1 MTQDQTNGR
10 APAPSFTPI
19 SATKVDNPKQTEFRL
34 VSPAPAE
41 TEPDSSPTT
50 PVPAVPSQSRRD
62 APVSAADSATDD
74 GATDNSATDNS
85 ATDTAPNRVV
95 DDAADDS
102 AADDSAADD
111 SAADDSAA
119 DDSAA
124 DDSAADD
131 SAVSRHGRLAEG
143 EELMPGAEDDE
154 PLPFSAGAGE
164 TPADA
169 RADEELLAAGAA
181 GGQRPARDGLDDEP
195 LLAGVEELRAGWQRV
210 RIAFVDNPRGAV
222 AEAAGLTD
230 EAAEAL
236 AAALRERRHRIRASW
251 DANGSG
257 RDTEAL
263 RLALLRYQALFSQI
277 VGGLAHGARVR
288 RFHFR

>member
-74 GATDNSATDNS
+74 GATDNSATD
-85 ATDTAPNRVV
+85 TAPNRVV
-95 DDAADDS
+95 DD
-102 AADDSAADD
+102 
-111 SAADDSAA
+111 AADDSAA

-154 PLPFSAGAGE
+154 PLPFSAGADE

-195 LLAGVEELRAGWQRV
+195 LLSGVEELRAGWQRV

-277 VGGLAHGARVR
+277 VGGLAHGARVL

>member
-74 GATDNSATDNS
+74 GATD
-85 ATDTAPNRVV
+85 TAPNRVV

-154 PLPFSAGAGE
+154 PLPFSAGADE

-195 LLAGVEELRAGWQRV
+195 LLSGVEELRAGWQRV

>member
-74 GATDNSATDNS
+74 G

>member
-74 GATDNSATDNS
+74 GATD
-85 ATDTAPNRVV
+85 TAPNRVV
-95 DDAADDS
+95 DDAADDSAADDS

>member
-74 GATDNSATDNS
+74 GATD
-85 ATDTAPNRVV
+85 TAPNRVV
-95 DDAADDS
+95 DDAADDSAADDS

-154 PLPFSAGAGE
+154 PLPFSAGADE

-195 LLAGVEELRAGWQRV
+195 LLSGVEELRAGWQRV

>member
-74 GATDNSATDNS
+74 GATD
-85 ATDTAPNRVV
+85 TAPNRVV

-154 PLPFSAGAGE
+154 PLPFSAGADE

-277 VGGLAHGARVR
+277 VGGLAHGARVL

>member
-74 GATDNSATDNS
+74 GATD
-85 ATDTAPNRVV
+85 TAPNRVV
-95 DDAADDS
+95 DDAADDSAADDS

-154 PLPFSAGAGE
+154 PLPFSAGADE

-277 VGGLAHGARVR
+277 VGGLAHGARVL

>member
-74 GATDNSATDNS
+74 GATD
-85 ATDTAPNRVV
+85 TAPNRVV

-154 PLPFSAGAGE
+154 PLPFSAGADE

-195 LLAGVEELRAGWQRV
+195 LLSGVEELRAGWQRV

-277 VGGLAHGARVR
+277 VGGLAHGARVL

>member
-74 GATDNSATDNS
+74 GATD
-85 ATDTAPNRVV
+85 TAPNRVV

-154 PLPFSAGAGE
+154 PLPFSAAADADE

-195 LLAGVEELRAGWQRV
+195 LLSGVEELRAGWQRV

>member
-111 SAADDSAA
+111 SAADDSA
-119 DDSAA
+119 
-124 DDSAADD
+124 
-131 SAVSRHGRLAEG
+131 VSRHGRLAEG

-154 PLPFSAGAGE
+154 PLPFSAGADE

-195 LLAGVEELRAGWQRV
+195 LLSGVEELRAGWQRV

>member
-19 SATKVDNPKQTEFRL
+19 SATKADNPKQTEFRL

-41 TEPDSSPTT
+41 TEPGSSPTT

-62 APVSAADSATDD
+62 APVSAADSATDH
-74 GATDNSATDNS
+74 SATDHS
-85 ATDTAPNRVV
+85 AADTAPNQVV
-95 DDAADDS
+95 NG
-102 AADDSAADD
+102 
-111 SAADDSAA
+111 
-119 DDSAA
+119 AA

-154 PLPFSAGAGE
+154 PLPFSAAADADE

-195 LLAGVEELRAGWQRV
+195 LLSGVEELRAGWQRV

>member
-74 GATDNSATDNS
+74 G

-195 LLAGVEELRAGWQRV
+195 LLSGVEELRAGWQRV